1 MHGGGLNRKKVLIIK
16 SDKLREIEMTTHT
29 AEILH
34 LLIQESQGCGR
45 VTSHENKQQIWNTV
59 YFLHEEGD

>member
-1 MHGGGLNRKKVLIIK
+1 VTAVFAK
-16 SDKLREIEMTTHT
+16 SDGHRPSWNNVSESPKSNKLREIEMTTHT

-45 VTSHENKQQIWNTV
+45 ATSHENK
-59 YFLHEEGD
+59 